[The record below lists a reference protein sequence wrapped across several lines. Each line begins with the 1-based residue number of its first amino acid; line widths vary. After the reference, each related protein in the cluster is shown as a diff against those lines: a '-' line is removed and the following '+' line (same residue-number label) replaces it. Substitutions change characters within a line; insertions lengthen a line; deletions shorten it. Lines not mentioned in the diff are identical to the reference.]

1 MMTADSTADSTA
13 NDTAYFD
20 RLGAALRAAGMPSA
34 EAEATVTDLTAYV
47 ADGDGADP
55 AEEFGE
61 PEEFA
66 ARLTGGVPVEGPSA
80 QAEVWKWTCDL
91 YNDRALLNQ
100 YGDQGWEVERIDR
113 VGRFVCRRDPSAA
126 LRWEYRR
133 EIANNAQER
142 AARIAELAPEGWEP
156 SGHWLFS
163 LYFKRPKAASAGPAA
178 GLNVLP
184 EPPAE
189 RVLLGVRTR
198 KLMLFTALMVMLLA
212 VFVTTGFVDLTNP
225 YFLYALPVA
234 LAVGGGLGYYGTRRD
249 VREGVEDL
257 KR

>member
-1 MMTADSTADSTA
+1 MTA
-13 NDTAYFD
+13 NDTYFD
-20 RLGAALRAAGMPSA
+20 RLGTALRAAGMSGD
-34 EAEATVTDLTAYV
+34 EAAATVADLSAYV
-47 ADGDGADP
+47 ADGDGVDP
-55 AEEFGE
+55 VEEFGA

-66 ARLTGGVPVEGPSA
+66 ARLTGGGPAEGPSA

-91 YNDRALLNQ
+91 YNDRKLLNQ

-178 GLNVLP
+178 GLDVLP
-184 EPPAE
+184 ETPAE
-189 RVLLGVRTR
+189 RVLLGVRIR
-198 KLMLFTALMVMLLA
+198 KLMLFTALMAMLFA
-212 VFVTTGFVDLTNP
+212 VLVTTGFVDVTSP
-225 YFLYALPVA
+225 SFLYALPVA

-249 VREGVEDL
+249 ARAGVEDL
-257 KR
+257 EK